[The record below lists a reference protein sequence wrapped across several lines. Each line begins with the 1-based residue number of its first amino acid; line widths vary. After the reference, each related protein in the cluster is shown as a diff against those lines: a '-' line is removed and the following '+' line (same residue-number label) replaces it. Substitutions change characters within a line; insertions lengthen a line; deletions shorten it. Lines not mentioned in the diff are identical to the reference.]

1 MWKRI
6 PSWIRNK
13 YLLAFIVVLVWLM
26 FFDTHNFMQQWRIR
40 RQLKELRI
48 ERDFYKKEIVRDSIA
63 IEELK
68 NDPDALERF
77 AREKYLMKREG
88 EDVYIIVEN
97 D

>member
-13 YLLAFIVVLVWLM
+13 YLLALIVVLVWLT

-40 RQLKELRI
+40 RQLRELRI
-48 ERDFYKKEIVRDSIA
+48 ERDFYREEIVRDSTA

-68 NDPDALERF
+68 RDPDALERF
-77 AREKYLMKREG
+77 AREKYLMKKKG
-88 EDVYIIVEN
+88 EDVYILIE

>member
-1 MWKRI
+1 MWNRI

-13 YLLAFIVVLVWLM
+13 YLLAFIAVLVWLL
-26 FFDTHNFMQQWRIR
+26 FFDTHNFVQQWRIR

-48 ERDFYKKEIVRDSIA
+48 ERDFYRQETLRDSAA

-68 NDPDALERF
+68 GDPDALERF

-88 EDVYIIVEN
+88 EDVYILVE

>member
-13 YLLAFIVVLVWLM
+13 YLLVLILVLVWLM

-40 RQLKELRI
+40 SQLRELRI
-48 ERDFYKKEIVRDSIA
+48 ERDFYREEIMRDSTA

-68 NDPDALERF
+68 SDPDALERF
-77 AREKYLMKREG
+77 AREKYLMKKEG
-88 EDVYIIVEN
+88 EDVYILIE

>member
-1 MWKRI
+1 MWNRI

-13 YLLAFIVVLVWLM
+13 YLLALVVALVWLL

-48 ERDFYKKEIVRDSIA
+48 ERDFYRHEILRDSTA

-68 NDPDALERF
+68 GDPDALERF
-77 AREKYLMKREG
+77 AREKYLMKKEG
-88 EDVYIIVEN
+88 EDVYILVE

>member
-13 YLLAFIVVLVWLM
+13 YLLALIVVLVWLM

-40 RQLKELRI
+40 RQLKDLRI
-48 ERDFYKKEIVRDSIA
+48 ERDFYRQEIIRDSTA

-68 NDPDALERF
+68 GDPDALERF
-77 AREKYLMKREG
+77 AREKYLMKKEG
-88 EDVYIIVEN
+88 EDVYILVE

>member
-1 MWKRI
+1 MWNRI

-13 YLLAFIVVLVWLM
+13 YLLALVVALVWLL
-26 FFDTHNFMQQWRIR
+26 FFDTHNFVQQWRIR

-48 ERDFYKKEIVRDSIA
+48 ERDFYRYEIIRDSTA

-68 NDPDALERF
+68 GDPDALERF

-88 EDVYIIVEN
+88 EDVYILVE

>member
-1 MWKRI
+1 MWNRI

-13 YLLAFIVVLVWLM
+13 YLLAFIAVLVWLL
-26 FFDTHNFMQQWRIR
+26 FFDTHNFMQQWRMQ

-48 ERDFYKKEIVRDSIA
+48 ERDFYRQEVLRDSIA

-68 NDPDALERF
+68 GDPDALERF

-88 EDVYIIVEN
+88 EDVYILIE